1 MNEKNGKEKGPGI
14 VLAAF
19 GTVEPTGLA
28 TYESIQKKYE
38 RAFPG
43 CPVRLAFISNMMRDR
58 LREKSGID
66 VRSPLAALADLHD
79 RGAEDVVVQ
88 SLQVVPGDEF
98 HRLAALVQSLRSG
111 GERLAFHSLALGL
124 PLLSGLE
131 DCRHVCAGLGPLLAA
146 SKSGSECEGSGA
158 KRCKTAA
165 VLMGHG
171 TGHPA
176 DGLYTLMAFVLHTDY
191 ENTFLCTLE
200 GFPGIRELIPDL
212 LRFGF
217 DRVKLMPF
225 LLVAGGHALRDMAGE
240 GPDSWKSILQMN
252 GFEVETSLHGL
263 AESDGILS
271 LFLEHTK
278 AALKGRAGRMPES
291 AGASRRSRKME
302 TGPGKKMIE

>member
-1 MNEKNGKEKGPGI
+1 MPTKMSEKDDEEKDTGI

-43 CPVRLAFISNMMRDR
+43 CPVRLAFTSNLMRDR
-58 LREKSGID
+58 LRERSGID
-66 VRSPLAALADLHD
+66 VHSPLAALADLHD
-79 RGAEDVVVQ
+79 AGTKDAVVQ

-98 HRLAALVQSLRSG
+98 HRLAALVRSLRAG

-131 DCRHVCAGLGPLLAA
+131 DCRLVSAGLGPLFAA
-146 SKSGSECEGSGA
+146 RKCGSEREGGDANQS
-158 KRCKTAA
+158 KTAA

-176 DGLYTLMAFVLHTDY
+176 DSLYSLMASVLSKDY
-191 ENTFLCTLE
+191 ENAFLSTLE
-200 GFPGIRELIPDL
+200 GFPGITELIPNL
-212 LRFGF
+212 KRSGF
-217 DRVKLMPF
+217 ERVRLIPF

-240 GPDSWKSILQMN
+240 GPDSWKSILEKS
-252 GFEVETSLHGL
+252 GFEVEASLHGL
-263 AESDGILS
+263 AERDEILS
-271 LFLEHTK
+271 MFLEHTMI
-278 AALKGRAGRMPES
+278 ALERVRDD
-291 AGASRRSRKME
+291 
-302 TGPGKKMIE
+302 GK